1 MTKKQGMRWTQ
12 CLRAS
17 EAVSSS
23 ATAVLRQQKAER
35 LAQVLREASQ
45 ASAAKPSLPKAN
57 TIAGHKSAAEW
68 SSARKTSLYTPQPVL
83 SAAALYRQR
92 RQAGEPILVN
102 LNEAAAVVETVSTKS
117 AVRASRSSSQVTFS
131 IILSGLVG
139 VGAWLVLHKTPIQSL
154 EAQTLAAENIAKL
167 STSFAALTAR
177 RLPAEIVAPVFCE
190 EPPITQALA
199 KEEAPA
205 APMAEAGVQRKPW
218 GAWAW
223 SAWLGTGGGARATP
237 L

>member
-1 MTKKQGMRWTQ
+1 MRWTQ

-35 LAQVLREASQ
+35 LAQVLREAS
-45 ASAAKPSLPKAN
+45 AAKPSSELPKAN

-92 RQAGEPILVN
+92 RQGGETILVN

-167 STSFAALTAR
+167 GTSFVALTAR

-190 EPPITQALA
+190 EPPIAQVPAQ
-199 KEEAPA
+199 EEAPA
-205 APMAEAGVQRKPW
+205 APVAEAGVQRKPW